1 MGYMVA
7 TPTVISIL
15 QSCEKE
21 TPWLPSFFSVEEGVV
36 VKNLVDLILPKTE
49 TVPGAKELN
58 IPQFAD
64 KFLNEVVE
72 EKDQNQFRSG
82 LTAFMKELGI
92 KGEVMA
98 NDIKIDAYD
107 PILSKYLR
115 SSKEQQEA
123 YMKHIE
129 NAKML
134 AGEDGVP
141 KIDNDAAVFSFL
153 SSVRSLSIWGFKTHE
168 TIGKEYMA
176 YDPIPGRQAGCI
188 SLEDATG
195 GKAYSL

>member
-7 TPTVISIL
+7 TPTVIGIL

-21 TPWLPSFFSVEEGVV
+21 TPWLPAYFSVEEGIVIR
-36 VKNLVDLILPKTE
+36 NLVDLILPKTD

-58 IPQFAD
+58 IPQFID

-72 EKDQNQFRSG
+72 EKDQNQFRNG
-82 LTAFMKELGI
+82 LTGFVKELGI
-92 KGEVMA
+92 SGEVMA
-98 NDIKIDAYD
+98 NDVKIDAYD

-115 SSKEQQEA
+115 ASKEQQEE
-123 YMKHIE
+123 YWVHIG

-141 KIDNDAAVFSFL
+141 KRDDDAAVFSFL
-153 SSVRSLSIWGFKTHE
+153 SSVRGLSIWGFKTHE

-188 SLEDATG
+188 PLEDATG

>member
-1 MGYMVA
+1 MGYVVA
-7 TPTVISIL
+7 TPTLISIL

-21 TPWLPSFFSVEEGVV
+21 TPWLPVYFSIEEGIVV
-36 VKNLVDLILPKTE
+36 RNLVDLILPKTE
-49 TVPGAKELN
+49 TVPGARELN
-58 IPQFAD
+58 IPQFVD

-72 EKDQNQFRSG
+72 EKNQKQFRNG
-82 LTAFMKELGI
+82 LAQFMKELGI
-92 KGEVMA
+92 KGEVVA
-98 NDIKIDAYD
+98 SDIKIDAYD

-115 SSKEQQEA
+115 SSKEQQEE
-123 YMKHIE
+123 YWEHID

-134 AGEDGVP
+134 AGEDGEP

-153 SSVRSLSIWGFKTHE
+153 SDLRGLSIWGFKTHE

-176 YDPIPGRQAGCI
+176 YDPIPGKQAGCI
-188 SLEDATG
+188 PLEDATG